1 MAEENAEV
9 RVKLVV
15 DDTSAETMN
24 RLKEGMNELAGEAK
38 KAAEDVRKIAEESH
52 NVGHG
57 SEEAKKSTEGLAGEV
72 FKGNAYFELMKGSV
86 EVVGE
91 GIKKAKKST
100 EGLAGEAKKAAED
113 VRKMAK
119 ESHNVGHGSEKAK
132 KSTKGLAGEAKKA
145 AEDVRKMAEEFHNVG
160 HGSEK
165 AEKSTK
171 GLAGEVFKGNAY
183 FELMKGSVEAVGE
196 GIKQAV
202 EFTEKLAE
210 ASIDAAEAAE
220 KQEKEMAG
228 FLFLMDG
235 GQHSMEELR
244 DYTGEM
250 REEFEKFGIT
260 SGVAVEDMTAGF
272 EKLVEHGSMGSEKA
286 KELTEKMAILGRVV
300 PGGMDAL
307 SQGMSQL
314 EMGMARPQNAIVQLI
329 SVTGTLHGNAK
340 AVAEQMKHMAPE
352 AQMKLAEQA
361 IAKQAEQLQKMG
373 AVVPD
378 LGQVKKSLVGIKK
391 SFLKS
396 MGQPMLDALV
406 PNLVKLR
413 DFLAQHMEQ
422 IKAFG
427 EKVGRAAANAIEYV
441 SSAIQGIYSG
451 LSQNWNEF
459 QDTFN
464 SIFQDWE
471 GAWKNSRTTTADIK
485 KEFETIGI
493 ALKDA
498 FLDVMRYAKAAA
510 EIAMKVNDAIHE
522 RSMGATEEKIAGE
535 GLNAEAHEVG
545 KGQKGVN
552 DFEKFIDQY
561 RAKAMDA
568 ADVDPAAIEA
578 YILKMRELHTA
589 FEVGAE
595 DDKSAVVSQNWD
607 KLNAALD
614 YNVENHQEAMNDFIL
629 SQLNSSDAAVGAIKS
644 GELHIAG
651 GMESS

>member
-38 KAAEDVRKIAEESH
+38 KAAEDVRKMAEESH

-91 GIKKAKKST
+91 GIK
-100 EGLAGEAKKAAED
+100 
-113 VRKMAK
+113 
-119 ESHNVGHGSEKAK
+119 
-132 KSTKGLAGEAKKA
+132 
-145 AEDVRKMAEEFHNVG
+145 
-160 HGSEK
+160 
-165 AEKSTK
+165 
-171 GLAGEVFKGNAY
+171 
-183 FELMKGSVEAVGE
+183 
-196 GIKQAV
+196 QAV
-202 EFTEKLAE
+202 EFTKQLAE

-228 FLFLMDG
+228 FLFLMDR
-235 GQHSMEELR
+235 GQHSMGELR

-260 SGVAVEDMTAGF
+260 SGVAVKDLTAGF

-314 EMGMARPQNAIVQLI
+314 EMGMARPRNAIVQLI

-340 AVAEQMKHMAPE
+340 AVAEQMKHLAPE

-378 LGQVKKSLVGIKK
+378 LGQVKTSLVGIKD
-391 SFLKS
+391 SFLES
-396 MGQPMLDALV
+396 MGQPMLNALV

-427 EKVGRAAANAIEYV
+427 EKVGNAAANAIEYV

-459 QDTFN
+459 RDTFN

-471 GAWKNSRTTTADIK
+471 GAWKDSRTTTADIK

-498 FLDVMRYAKAAA
+498 FLDVMRYAKAVV
-510 EIAMKVNDAIHE
+510 EIAMKANDAIHG

-535 GLNAEAHEVG
+535 GLNAEAHAVG

-552 DFEKFIDQY
+552 DFEKSIDQY

-568 ADVDPAAIEA
+568 ADVDPAAVEA
-578 YILKMRELHTA
+578 YILKMRELHDA
-589 FEVGAE
+589 FAAGAE
-595 DDKSAVVSQNWD
+595 DDKAAVVSQNWD
-607 KLNAALD
+607 KLNEALN
-614 YNVENHQEAMNDFIL
+614 YNVENHQEAMNDYIL

-644 GELHIAG
+644 GQLHIAG
-651 GMESS
+651 GMEEFMKMINEKAPELAAKLRDAGNVVKNQGGIKPQAGVNIGVANFHIKQDFRDQDPDRIALVFKKDIGQAAVSRTASRVATPFGL